1 MILNIWETIGN
12 FFKKLYLE
20 LSWTSVFVLL
30 TGIVIGFIIFAS
42 FYLVIILR
50 GVKQAEKM
58 QELLTSKED
67 IKKNHMAKKV
77 INAAQDR
84 FIEEVE
90 EYSLKQKLECTKD
103 ISFKLI
109 NDIAKVYYPD
119 SKYPLSEIS
128 IEEIIKLNQYIIERV
143 EKIFQNKFL
152 RLLKGIKISRLM
164 WVIDTKKEM
173 DSNKLLKAAK
183 KMKLENAIPKVL
195 NVLNIFNPAYWT
207 NKITLSSIDYLVV
220 NKVLLLLINI
230 VGMETAKVYSKNLF
244 EENDDVD
251 EMIANIEKEIS
262 TGVGE

>member
-1 MILNIWETIGN
+1 MILNIWESIGN

-20 LSWTSVFVLL
+20 LSWTSIFVLL
-30 TGIVIGFIIFAS
+30 TGIIIGFIIFAA
-42 FYLVIILR
+42 FYLVLILR

-84 FIEEVE
+84 FREEVD

-128 IEEIIKLNQYIIERV
+128 IEEIIKLNQYILERI
-143 EKIFQNKFL
+143 EKIFQNRFL
-152 RLLKGIKISRLM
+152 RLFKGVKISRLM

-173 DSNKLLKAAK
+173 DNNKLLKVAK
-183 KMKLENAIPKVL
+183 KMNLENAIPKVL
-195 NVLNIFNPAYWT
+195 NALNIFNPAYWT

-244 EENDDVD
+244 EENDDID
-251 EMIANIEKEIS
+251 EMIENIEKEIT
-262 TGVGE
+262 TGVGD